1 LAARKGS
8 CTVAWN
14 GHRKQ
19 AVRPGGRYP
28 HGIARLRS
36 MGGDVIP
43 SFGGFSADQAGTE
56 IADSC
61 TSVSG
66 IRQPRWAFSHLLEDY
81 LAR

>member
-1 LAARKGS
+1 
-8 CTVAWN
+8 
-14 GHRKQ
+14 
-19 AVRPGGRYP
+19 
-28 HGIARLRS
+28 

-66 IRQPRWAFSHLLEDY
+66 IRQPRWAFSHLLEGY